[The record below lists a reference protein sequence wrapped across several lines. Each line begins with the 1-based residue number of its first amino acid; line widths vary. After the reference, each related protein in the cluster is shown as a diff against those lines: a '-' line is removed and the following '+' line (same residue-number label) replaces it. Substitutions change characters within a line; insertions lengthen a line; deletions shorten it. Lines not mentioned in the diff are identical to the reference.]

1 MPPGDL
7 SWLWEILKSI
17 VDTIKD
23 WFASIWETAQNISN
37 TGQGIFA
44 GLSAFGSALWDA
56 IVSFGEML
64 SGGFLYAFD
73 KIKKGLESLGSYIW
87 GAFLNG
93 LQAIGAGLGWIAN
106 QMYCFGKWLYNGFS
120 WVAKVVGNVIA
131 GIVDWFGSVL
141 SGLLNTLGNWYEN
154 LRTGINQWFTGIFT
168 GVRRKLKHSIIAS
181 LTITVSYK
189 SLEKLPEAKSPLE
202 YVGVL
207 VNPIIGYIGSY
218 FIAEMIDKLIPT
230 PSTSVFEVVPP
241 IAIPTYEPP
250 KYSYTL
256 PPEPTPPETPPT
268 PPPLYAYYPVID
280 VEVEVKSEY
289 EHAWMPEKALS
300 CSIATSYEVEVS

>member
-23 WFASIWETAQNISN
+23 WFSKIWETAQNITN
-37 TGQGIFA
+37 TGQGLFA

-73 KIKKGLESLGSYIW
+73 KLKKGLENLGSYIW
-87 GAFLNG
+87 GAFLSG
-93 LQAIGAGLGWIAN
+93 LQAIGSGLGWIAN
-106 QMYCFGKWLYNGFS
+106 QLYGFGKWLYNGFS
-120 WVAKVVGNVIA
+120 WVVKVIGNVIA
-131 GIVDWFGSVL
+131 GIVDWFGTVL
-141 SGLLNTLGNWYEN
+141 SQMLSTLGSWYDN
-154 LRTGINQWFTGIFT
+154 LRTGINQWFTGLFT
-168 GVRRKLKHSIIAS
+168 AFRRKLKQSIVAS
-181 LTITVSYK
+181 LTITVSYR
-189 SLEKLPEAKSPLE
+189 SLERLPEAKNLLD
-202 YVGVL
+202 YVKVMA
-207 VNPIIGYIGSY
+207 NPVIGYLGSY
-218 FIAEMIDKLIPT
+218 FIAEMIDKLIPM
-230 PSTSVFEVVPP
+230 PSTSVFEVCPP
-241 IAIPTYEPP
+241 ISLPSYTPP
-250 KYSYTL
+250 KYSYAL

>member
-7 SWLWEILKSI
+7 SWLWEVLKSI

-23 WFASIWETAQNISN
+23 WFSKIWEQAQNITN
-37 TGQGIFA
+37 TGQGLFA

-56 IVSFGEML
+56 IVSFGEMI

-73 KIKKGLESLGSYIW
+73 KIKKGLENFGSYIW

-106 QMYCFGKWLYNGFS
+106 QFYGFGQWLYNGIS

-131 GIVDWFGSVL
+131 GIVDWFGTVL
-141 SGLLNTLGNWYEN
+141 SDLLNTLGSWYEN
-154 LRTGINQWFTGIFT
+154 VRNGINQWFTGIFT
-168 GVRRKLKHSIIAS
+168 GIRSKLKHSIIAS

-189 SLEKLPEAKSPLE
+189 SLEGLHDAKGWFDYLK
-202 YVGVL
+202 VV
-207 VNPIIGYIGSY
+207 VNPVLGYLGSY
-218 FIAEMIDKLIPT
+218 FIAELIDKLIPT
-230 PSTSVFEVVPP
+230 PSTSVFEVCPP
-241 IAIPTYEPP
+241 IAIPSYTPP

-256 PPEPTPPETPPT
+256 PPEPVPPETPPA
-268 PPPLYAYYPVID
+268 PPPIYAYYPVID

-289 EHAWMPEKALS
+289 EHVWMPEKALS
-300 CSIATSYEVEVS
+300 GSITTSYEVVVS